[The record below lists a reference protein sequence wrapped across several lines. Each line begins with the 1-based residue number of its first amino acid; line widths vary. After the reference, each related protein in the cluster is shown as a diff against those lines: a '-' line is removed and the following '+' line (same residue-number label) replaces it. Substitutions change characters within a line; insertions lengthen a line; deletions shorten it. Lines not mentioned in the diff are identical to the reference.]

1 VVDNRRP
8 MLLVMRAML
17 AAIGAG
23 RIHTYESPTGAIGT
37 MATATPDLVIAAD
50 VMPQSE
56 RSGAGQD
63 HEAPKLRSTR
73 SRPGHYHNRARETR
87 T

>member
-1 VVDNRRP
+1 MLYHRALGRDLHKLVIALVDNRRP

-17 AAIGAG
+17 TAIGAG

-37 MATATPDLVIAAD
+37 MATALPTSSSP
-50 VMPQSE
+50 
-56 RSGAGQD
+56 
-63 HEAPKLRSTR
+63 
-73 SRPGHYHNRARETR
+73 R